1 LIFPRVIGGDPGA
14 PVEFAATSSTDS
26 GDYPRNG
33 LIAKSEQGIA
43 DEITLVSRSDVGF
56 GPEIGVQQR
65 SDGPIPLEIAAKE
78 AADELVPTEWQG
90 QTRVSLDGNIPIEA
104 AGSIAEDSESTDLE
118 IGLLAR
124 SDTADGIE
132 VALAARSDM
141 LVRNEQPGTQSGNQG
156 DPVEIAATSLNDASG
171 PADPQSPASDV
182 DSVEFACKLLILPLF
197 WRDGSF
203 HPRGAGGREW
213 PIGWISR
220 STLNWKPGW
229 SPGMRGF
236 PD

>member
-1 LIFPRVIGGDPGA
+1 LEGIRARRLNLPPHLRPIAGIIP
-14 PVEFAATSSTDS
+14 ET
-26 GDYPRNG
+26 G
-33 LIAKSEQGIA
+33 LIAKQGIA

-171 PADPQSPASDV
+171 PADPQPRLAMWIRLSLHAS
-182 DSVEFACKLLILPLF
+182 C
-197 WRDGSF
+197 
-203 HPRGAGGREW
+203 
-213 PIGWISR
+213 
-220 STLNWKPGW
+220 
-229 SPGMRGF
+229 
-236 PD
+236 